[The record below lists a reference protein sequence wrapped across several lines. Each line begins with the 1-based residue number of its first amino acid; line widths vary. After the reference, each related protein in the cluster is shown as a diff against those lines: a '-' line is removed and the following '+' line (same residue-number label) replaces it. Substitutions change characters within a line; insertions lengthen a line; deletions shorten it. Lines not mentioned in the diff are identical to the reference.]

1 MESKSYRAEL
11 DGIRAIC
18 IIFTVCNHIHG
29 TPRYIDGSVGV
40 DIFFAL
46 SGWLITW
53 LLLAECST
61 REGTNLIGFYIRRV
75 FRIMPLYYLTLLL
88 YFCAA
93 LTVTVAKRDG
103 NDLAD
108 FQRAFLYLVTF
119 NSEYRPGGNIFGQA
133 WTLGIEEK
141 FYILWPLGLVFWR
154 RAPFLIV
161 ALGLATTIMLTLQ
174 SPIPT
179 FQIRGYVGLGIGAA
193 MAASAFWSARIRD
206 VLGSVA
212 PWSLLAL
219 VACYVLV
226 LAGGRTFNVLLSL
239 SGAFLVASVWCR
251 RDQFI
256 AKVLAISPLAYV
268 GRLTYAVYLT
278 HVLVINV
285 LEVTLGNLHL
295 HLPWSIKVLIAYAG
309 SLAVAAVLHKTVE
322 KPFIAVGKKLVMR
335 PSTVSQVVIT
345 LPQ

>member
-1 MESKSYRAEL
+1 MVSTSYRPEL

-29 TPRYIDGSVGV
+29 TPRFIDGSVGV

-53 LLLAECST
+53 LLLV
-61 REGTNLIGFYIRRV
+61 EGLTCQCTDLRGFYIRRV

-93 LTVTVAKRDG
+93 LTMTIAKRGG

-108 FQRAFLYLVTF
+108 FQRVFVYLVTF
-119 NSEYRPGGNIFGQA
+119 NSEYRPSGTIFGQA

-141 FYILWPLGLVFWR
+141 FYILWPLALVVWR
-154 RAPFLIV
+154 RAPLTIV
-161 ALGLATTIMLTLQ
+161 ALGLATTILLTLQ

-179 FQIRGYVGLGIGAA
+179 FQIRGYVGLGAGAA
-193 MAASAFWSARIRD
+193 MAVCAFRSARFRC
-206 VLGSVA
+206 VLNFAA

-219 VACYVLV
+219 VGSYALV
-226 LAGGRTFNVLLSL
+226 LMGGRAFNVLLSV
-239 SGAFLVASVWCR
+239 SGAFLVASVWFR

-256 AKVLAISPLAYV
+256 AKVLATTPLAYV

-278 HVLVINV
+278 HVLVINA
-285 LEVTLGNLHL
+285 LEVMFGSLL
-295 HLPWSIKVLIAYAG
+295 LPWSVKVLIAYAG
-309 SLAVAAVLHKTVE
+309 SLAVAAFLHKTVE
-322 KPFIAVGKKLVMR
+322 KYFIAIGKRLAIRSRIIQQEAMST
-335 PSTVSQVVIT
+335 PS
-345 LPQ
+345 